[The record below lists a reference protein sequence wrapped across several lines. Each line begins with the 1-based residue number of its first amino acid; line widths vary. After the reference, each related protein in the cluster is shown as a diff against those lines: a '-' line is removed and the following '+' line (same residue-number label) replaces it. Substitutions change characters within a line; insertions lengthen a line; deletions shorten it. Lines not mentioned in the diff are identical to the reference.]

1 MVTHLQRREL
11 LAVEVRG
18 GEGKEER
25 SRLCPA
31 GGRDGQGVSLR
42 CHPAT
47 HAYICVTAPK
57 PWRRGRHLPGISH
70 SFCQRPFLQ
79 EGMGM
84 GRRGHWNWTWQ
95 TWFRGSCTPTLFS
108 FTPPSPEARSQSLPQ
123 APSAQAWAWCC
134 GRTPR
139 PLGLR
144 KAKVGT
150 LPTLQGILEPTL
162 PSHPHTL
169 SPTPASHEKGLNQ
182 GS

>member
-1 MVTHLQRREL
+1 MAAEIRGGLWSPTCRGGSSWLWRFE
-11 LAVEVRG
+11 G
-18 GEGKEER
+18 GEGEEER

-79 EGMGM
+79 EGMG
-84 GRRGHWNWTWQ
+84 RRGHWNWTWQ

-123 APSAQAWAWCC
+123 APSAQAWAWCWWENSKALRAQKGQ
-134 GRTPR
+134 GRDPSYSAGYPGAHTP
-139 PLGLR
+139 
-144 KAKVGT
+144 
-150 LPTLQGILEPTL
+150 QSS
-162 PSHPHTL
+162 SHTE
-169 SPTPASHEKGLNQ
+169 SHAC
-182 GS
+182 